1 MTDQNHTITE
11 TEAEALDAIYGDL
24 APQHDSPEAVEAM
37 LLEMAETDG
46 LETASADE
54 LRTRLAEC
62 RAINRM
68 MLREIAALNNIIER
82 LTRR

>member
-1 MTDQNHTITE
+1 
-11 TEAEALDAIYGDL
+11 
-24 APQHDSPEAVEAM
+24 M

-68 MLREIAALNNIIER
+68 MLREIAALNNVIER

>member
-1 MTDQNHTITE
+1 MTDQTHTITE
-11 TEAEALDAIYGDL
+11 TETEALDAIYGDL

-46 LETASADE
+46 LETASA
-54 LRTRLAEC
+54 EC